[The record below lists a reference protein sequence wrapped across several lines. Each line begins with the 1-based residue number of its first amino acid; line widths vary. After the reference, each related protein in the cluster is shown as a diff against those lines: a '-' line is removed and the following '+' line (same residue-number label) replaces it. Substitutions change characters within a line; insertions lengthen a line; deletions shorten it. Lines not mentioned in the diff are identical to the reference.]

1 MKKLLWLLLLCCL
14 PATASDRVYQL
25 NIPAPLSAV
34 YPDVYKALE
43 SRRFYVVFEPN
54 IGNNLAS
61 FAERWGDEY
70 NRSGLDGIRS
80 MVFCN
85 AWYANQVS
93 NADPSMLALC
103 PLHITLV
110 EKQGSTTILFARPSG
125 IAQGS
130 AAADIARELEDSVIQ
145 APESVVPGNP

>member
-1 MKKLLWLLLLCCL
+1 M
-14 PATASDRVYQL
+14 
-25 NIPAPLSAV
+25 
-34 YPDVYKALE
+34 
-43 SRRFYVVFEPN
+43 FEPN

-110 EKQGSTTILFARPSG
+110 EKQGNTTILFARPSE

-130 AAADIARELEDSVIQ
+130 AAVDIARELEDSVIQ
-145 APESVVPGNP
+145 ALESVVPGNP